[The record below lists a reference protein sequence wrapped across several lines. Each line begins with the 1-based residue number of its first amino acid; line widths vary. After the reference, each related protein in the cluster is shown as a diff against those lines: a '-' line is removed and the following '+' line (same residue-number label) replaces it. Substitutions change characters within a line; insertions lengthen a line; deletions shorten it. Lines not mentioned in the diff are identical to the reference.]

1 MISVVVLQNSMDLL
15 KGELVSS
22 NKTCDVT
29 SALDG
34 NMMASIEAE
43 RVSHVTEE
51 KDQEPQTIPPIKT
64 ESFESFEFVVSVTQI
79 SYRLYPEL
87 PALISLCPC
96 ETKI

>member
-1 MISVVVLQNSMDLL
+1 MISVMVLQNSMDLL
-15 KGELVSS
+15 KGELGSS
-22 NKTCDVT
+22 DKTCVT

-64 ESFESFEFVVSVTQI
+64 ESFESFVFVVSVTQI
-79 SYRLYPEL
+79 SCRLYPEL
-87 PALISLCPC
+87 PALISLSSCQ
-96 ETKI
+96 TKI

>member
-34 NMMASIEAE
+34 NTMASVEAE
-43 RVSHVTEE
+43 MVSHVTEE
-51 KDQEPQTIPPIKT
+51 KDQEPPTIPAIKT
-64 ESFESFEFVVSVTQI
+64 EPLESFEFVVSVTQI